1 MRGDFHTPLHTMGTP
16 ILEMLT
22 PLLNKNIYSDIKE
35 LEEFDRQAGTYL
47 KPNNNN
53 KSNVSTH
60 VCQQL
65 SFSQED

>member
-22 PLLNKNIYSDIKE
+22 PLLNKNISGDIKE
-35 LEEFDRQAGTYL
+35 LEGFDRQAGTSL
-47 KPNNNN
+47 KPKNN
-53 KSNVSTH
+53 KSNVSIH